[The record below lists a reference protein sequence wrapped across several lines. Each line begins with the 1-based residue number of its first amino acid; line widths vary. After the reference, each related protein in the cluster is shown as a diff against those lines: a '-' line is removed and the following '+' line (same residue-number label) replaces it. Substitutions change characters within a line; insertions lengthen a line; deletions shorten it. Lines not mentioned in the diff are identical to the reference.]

1 MVRWLFA
8 AALLL
13 AASPAEAQD
22 AFAADARY
30 DLSGAPA
37 SQLRAQAM
45 AKAPGDAIDELL
57 QRLAVPADA
66 DRTPRIGDEE
76 AARMAESVEI
86 IDERASETTY
96 RATIRVFFSDD
107 AVRERL
113 SQAGIRFAETRSKPV
128 LVLPVFQAGEGVK
141 LWDEPNP
148 WLRAWAGF
156 RPPPGLIPIVVP
168 LGDLEDV
175 GEIGGDKSIIGDEGR
190 LLNIAA
196 RYGAGDV
203 ILAQAA
209 LRATDDGKP
218 LIEAQ
223 ARRIGEFGAVLA
235 NRSYT
240 GQSFEQL
247 DGVLTQVAGRIW
259 QAAETKW
266 KQRNTI
272 RFGYE
277 NVLPARAD
285 FRSLREWAEL
295 RRRLESVNMVR
306 GVTVGRLNRDGA
318 RLSVAYQGAI
328 EQLEIALSQFD
339 LTLQPAGD
347 VWRIA
352 LAEPLPENAAA
363 PGRAP
368 GAPPAGVGRTM
379 RANDRAVDDPG
390 TGGEVQVLQ

>member
-1 MVRWLFA
+1 MIRWVFA

-13 AASPAEAQD
+13 AAPSAHAQD
-22 AFAADARY
+22 AFAADVRY

-37 SQLRAQAM
+37 AQLRAEAM
-45 AKAPGDAIDELL
+45 AKAPGDAIAELMA
-57 QRLAVPADA
+57 RLAVPVDA
-66 DRTPRIGDEE
+66 ERTPEISDEE
-76 AARMAESVEI
+76 AARMAKSVEI
-86 IDERASETTY
+86 TEERASETTY

-107 AVRERL
+107 AVREKL
-113 SQAGIRFAETRSKPV
+113 SQAGVRFAETRSKPV

-156 RPPPGLIPIVVP
+156 RPPPGLIPLVVP

-209 LRATDDGKP
+209 LRATDEGQP

-235 NRSYT
+235 NRAYT

-259 QAAETKW
+259 QAAETQW

-285 FRSLREWAEL
+285 FQTLREWAEL

-328 EQLEIALSQFD
+328 EQLEVALSQYD

-352 LAEPLPENAAA
+352 LAEPLEPNTT
-363 PGRAP
+363 P
-368 GAPPAGVGRTM
+368 GAPPPGAGRSM
-379 RANDRAVDDPG
+379 RANDRAVEMPAGD
-390 TGGEVQVLQ
+390 GEVQVLQ